1 MWLNV
6 SNNTGQKYIF
16 LPNLGTLPHFIEWAE
31 TSTSG
36 NPYMAEI
43 WLLSTARR
51 SLGRGLKKEKR
62 GEEAKE
68 REERN
73 EHRTTTG
80 TTTNN

>member
-1 MWLNV
+1 
-6 SNNTGQKYIF
+6 
-16 LPNLGTLPHFIEWAE
+16 
-31 TSTSG
+31 
-36 NPYMAEI
+36 MAEI

>member
-31 TSTSG
+31 TSTSPPVLHG
-36 NPYMAEI
+36 QNMA
-43 WLLSTARR
+43 T
-51 SLGRGLKKEKR
+51 